1 MMWREDGLKI
11 TSLGNGRSN
20 GLTESSQEIF
30 KRVASYA
37 KKAPKVERKPLS
49 RGPYIEDGRSV
60 VALVRTDDRV
70 EGIVEALDLIGGLD
84 SALAGRDGYVLVK
97 PNLNS
102 NDAFPGSV
110 HPVTLQTIL
119 RLLLDKGVSK
129 DEIVVGDMSGPSW
142 LPTRKTMQLNG
153 TLDVVEDLGVKVSFF
168 EDEEW
173 VTVKPRKATTWPKGF
188 RLAKTVYNAS
198 KIVSLPCLKTHRFGG
213 VFTLSLK
220 NAVGMINPADRSY
233 LHNSERMRSL
243 IAEINLGYSVN
254 LVVLDGMSCFVSGGP
269 DRGELA
275 SPGVI
280 IAGSDRVAI
289 DAVGVSILKSLNA
302 VGIANVPIKE
312 QEQLKKAA
320 DVDLGQLNIENIK
333 LKTSNL
339 ARDKEFPKLL
349 NFIKNELQ

>member
-1 MMWREDGLKI
+1 MWQDSGLKI
-11 TSLGNGRSN
+11 SSSGNVRFD
-20 GLTESSQEIF
+20 GLTESPRQIF

-37 KKAPKVERKPLS
+37 KKAPKVECKPLR

-70 EGIVEALDLIGGLD
+70 EGIVEALNLIGGLD
-84 SALAGRDGYVLVK
+84 SALAGRDGYILVK

-102 NDAFPGSV
+102 DDAFPGSV
-110 HPVTLQTIL
+110 HPVTLQTVL

-129 DEIVVGDMSGPSW
+129 DEIVVGDMSGPRW
-142 LPTRKTMQLNG
+142 LPTRRVMELNG
-153 TLDVVEDLGVKVSFF
+153 TLNVAKEFGVRVSFF
-168 EDEEW
+168 ENEEW
-173 VTVKPRKATTWPKGF
+173 VTVKPKKATMWPEGF

-220 NAVGMINPADRSY
+220 NAVGIINPADRSY
-233 LHNSERMRSL
+233 LHTSERIRSL
-243 IAEINLGYSVN
+243 IAETNLGYSVD
-254 LVVLDGMSCFVSGGP
+254 LVVLDGMRCFVSGGP
-269 DRGELA
+269 DKGELA
-275 SPGVI
+275 SPGVM

-289 DAVGVSILKSLNA
+289 DAVGASILKSFNA
-302 VGIANVPIKE
+302 IGIVRVPIKE
-312 QEQLKKAA
+312 QEQLKRAVE
-320 DVDLGQLNIENIK
+320 VDLGQLSIENIK

-349 NFIKNELQ
+349 NFIRNELR

>member
-11 TSLGNGRSN
+11 SSPGNGRSN
-20 GLTESSQEIF
+20 GLTESSREIF

-37 KKAPKVERKPLS
+37 KKAPKVEGKPLR
-49 RGPYIEDGRSV
+49 RGPYIEDGQSV
-60 VALVRTDDRV
+60 VALVRTDNRV
-70 EGIVEALDLIGGLD
+70 KGIVEALNLIGGLD

-102 NDAFPGSV
+102 DDAFPGSV

-119 RLLLDKGVSK
+119 RLLLDKGVPK
-129 DEIVVGDMSGPSW
+129 DEIVVGDMSGPRW
-142 LPTRKTMQLNG
+142 LPTRRVMELNG
-153 TLDVVEDLGVKVSFF
+153 TLNVVKEFGIRASFF

-173 VTVKPRKATTWPKGF
+173 VKVKPDKAATWPDGF
-188 RLAKTVYNAS
+188 RLASTVYDAS
-198 KIVSLPCLKTHRFGG
+198 RIVSLPCLKTHQYGG

-220 NAVGMINPADRSY
+220 NAVGVINPADRSY
-233 LHNSERMRSL
+233 LHNRERMRSL
-243 IAEINLGYSVN
+243 IAEINLGYSVD
-254 LVVLDGMSCFVSGGP
+254 LVVLDGMKCFVSGGP
-269 DRGELA
+269 DKGKVA

-280 IAGSDRVAI
+280 IAGNDRVAL

-302 VGIANVPIKE
+302 AGIANVPIKE
-312 QEQLKKAA
+312 QEQLKRAA
-320 DVDLGQLNIENIK
+320 EVDLGQLSIENIK